1 MPPKTTTKSTKTTTK
16 KPIKPAVPTDAEA
29 SGPPSLRAV
38 PTAARALGLLA
49 AADGTIEPATVAD
62 VQSAAALPP
71 ATIEQASP
79 PSIAQIQVLGSSATQ
94 AALQD
99 HAATLRML
107 GHDGQKLATDS
118 LAAIAA
124 GERTI
129 RLFESAYRSFQ
140 DYQERAKAIRPEM
153 SELAK
158 TLRGLD
164 AASPLRAAFKSFI
177 DLRDLSHGVP
187 DAKRTRERLARQKKD
202 ANGKAKPT

>member
-16 KPIKPAVPTDAEA
+16 KPINPAVPTDADA

-71 ATIEQASP
+71 ATI
-79 PSIAQIQVLGSSATQ
+79 ATQ

-118 LAAIAA
+118 LTAIAA

-202 ANGKAKPT
+202 ADGKAKPT